1 MRWSDCAVQDLKK
14 YAGIKASLDNI
25 AERVEML
32 EMRFTSIKGQQTDR
46 TPVQGGGSRWEDFLL
61 DNIVER
67 ERLTLLHTVD
77 TKLVALIDKGLA
89 SLNQTERKVL
99 DRFFIHRQRDH
110 VGSLAKE
117 LHLEQSQIYRIKDQA
132 LYKLTINMYGIEEY

>member
-25 AERVEML
+25 AERIELL
-32 EMRFTSIKGQQTDR
+32 EMKFTSLKGVQTDKI
-46 TPVQGGGSRWEDFLL
+46 PVQGGGSHWEDFLL

-67 ERLTLLHTVD
+67 ERLQLLHSAD
-77 TKLVALIDKGLA
+77 TKLVAVMERGLA
-89 SLNQTERKVL
+89 VLNKTERLVL

-110 VGSLAKE
+110 INNLIAE
-117 LHLEQSQIYRIKDQA
+117 LNLEQAQIYRIKDQA
-132 LYKLTINMYGIEEY
+132 LYKFTIHMYGIEEY